1 MLRKQGKYQNLALAA
16 ALLAGLSAVVFL
28 FLKGGQALTAAGF
41 PLEIVFPAVRGLE
54 VGARVRVLGVQA
66 GEVTKI
72 ELEKGQVVVLTRLE
86 NRFREVL

>member
-1 MLRKQGKYQNLALAA
+1 VNNGYNVVDFVWLGYRMLRKQGKYQNLALAA

-54 VGARVRVLGVQA
+54 VGAKKAKWWFLPAWKIVFVRS
-66 GEVTKI
+66 
-72 ELEKGQVVVLTRLE
+72 
-86 NRFREVL
+86 